1 MWTAVVLVCMGCAV
15 SLVHA
20 QIQPRAVGRTVQ
32 VVPVPEL
39 NSSADDFVTGF
50 ARGGQ
55 EAYLTSSRTGNRQRL
70 YRVSYEQGR
79 WSEPERLGGAL
90 SDATH
95 AGAATLTIDGNLMV
109 FAAFQHELGG
119 QGRTDLYIAE
129 RHGRRWTVRNIGAG
143 VNSSYWDSQP
153 CLSAD
158 GELLIFTSDRPG
170 GSGGTDLWMSRRQGS
185 GWSAPMPLSRLNTA
199 ADEMAPVLAPDGRTL
214 YFASNRDGNFD
225 IFVSRMQADGSFGRA
240 EKLAA
245 PVNTSADEFFFVPI
259 PGEDAALLSRATA
272 AGDLDVFRVVP
283 NPEPP
288 EPVLMVRGT
297 VLDARSNAPLGGA
310 VITITDLRT
319 RRKLAELYSDE
330 ETGQY
335 YVALPSGRS
344 YSITASREGYLFYS
358 ERFDVGRDL
367 RENPLTK
374 DILLTPIE
382 GGRTRLL
389 VFFDFDKAELKEES
403 FPELDRLVEL
413 LRAYPNLRV
422 LIEGHTDDVG
432 TDEYND
438 RLSQRRADAVKQY
451 LVQNGIAAQRIETK
465 GWGRRKPLVRGT
477 TEEARAQ
484 NRRVEIQLLP

>member
-1 MWTAVVLVCMGCAV
+1 
-15 SLVHA
+15 
-20 QIQPRAVGRTVQ
+20 
-32 VVPVPEL
+32 
-39 NSSADDFVTGF
+39 
-50 ARGGQ
+50 
-55 EAYLTSSRTGNRQRL
+55 
-70 YRVSYEQGR
+70 
-79 WSEPERLGGAL
+79 
-90 SDATH
+90 
-95 AGAATLTIDGNLMV
+95 
-109 FAAFQHELGG
+109 
-119 QGRTDLYIAE
+119 
-129 RHGRRWTVRNIGAG
+129 

-153 CLSAD
+153 CLSVD
-158 GELLIFTSDRPG
+158 GELLIFASDRPG
-170 GSGGTDLWMSRRQGS
+170 GTGGTDLWMSRRQGG

-225 IFVSRMQADGSFGRA
+225 IFVSRMQQDGTFGRP

-288 EPVLMVRGT
+288 EPVLTVQGT
-297 VLDARSNAPLGGA
+297 VLDARSNEPLGGA
-310 VITITDLRT
+310 VIAITDLRT

-367 RENPLTK
+367 RQNPLTK

-451 LVQNGIAAQRIETK
+451 LVQNGIGARRIETK